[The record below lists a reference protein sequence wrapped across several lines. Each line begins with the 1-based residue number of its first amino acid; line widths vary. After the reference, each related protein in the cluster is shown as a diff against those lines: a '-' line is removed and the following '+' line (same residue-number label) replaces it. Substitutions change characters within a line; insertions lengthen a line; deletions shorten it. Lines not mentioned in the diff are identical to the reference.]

1 VPQVDLPLRG
11 ASWKLQ
17 AAVCAVASAVLGY
30 ALAQGHTAFIAI
42 VAIVLGLGG
51 GLFAIVRPR
60 WLFAVAIATLVF
72 VPTYASPA
80 VGPFLLFPAVISLW
94 ILAGGLVWRR
104 MVIDQAPLRMAPTD
118 VAVLV
123 FMGLMAISVGFSDQP
138 ELGDYLH
145 HAFPWMGAYLGAR
158 MFMRESRAPELLAL
172 SFAIATA
179 AMLPFA
185 VVEATTG
192 ANPFLSLALNQ
203 SEADVW
209 ASVGG
214 DAVTRFGETR
224 IEVAFGHP
232 IALSM
237 FFASSALLS
246 LNMAIH
252 TDRLGNRAL
261 WFSAAALG
269 AIEQALTVSRSGWV
283 LLAFGIVGLMLT
295 AGRGAARRRLTWIL
309 AGLVVLAAAAAQL
322 GPPDQLRTLP
332 GTDSVVGSAAAA
344 ESSDY
349 RMRLLERALEPG
361 VLHAWG
367 NPANAVAPA
376 VSAANFATDNQY
388 IIFGDMWG
396 LIPLAAFLLVVL
408 SLVHTLARAL
418 ASGEGLLAGI
428 PLVALANCAG
438 LFLVALITQQQVMV
452 WLLIGASA
460 ATAERL
466 AVRPVRRRNRR
477 SPLAPARRGGP
488 AVGGLPLPSR

>member
-1 VPQVDLPLRG
+1 VPQVDAPLLG

-30 ALAQGHTAFIAI
+30 ALAQGRAAFIAI
-42 VAIVLGLGG
+42 IALVLGLGG

-60 WLFAVAIATLVF
+60 WLFAVAIGTLVF
-72 VPTYASPA
+72 VPIYASPNF
-80 VGPFLLFPAVISLW
+80 GPFLLSPPVICLW
-94 ILAGGLVWRR
+94 ILGGGLVWRR
-104 MVIDQAPLRMAPTD
+104 LVIDKAPLRMAPTD

-123 FMGLMAISVGFSDQP
+123 FMGLLAISVGFSDQP
-138 ELGDYLH
+138 DLRDYLH
-145 HAFPWMGAYLGAR
+145 YAFPWLGAYFGAR
-158 MFMRESRAPELLAL
+158 MFLRESRAPELLAL

-192 ANPFLSLALNQ
+192 ANPFLSLTFNPGA
-203 SEADVW
+203 ADVW
-209 ASVGG
+209 APVVS
-214 DAVTRFGETR
+214 RFGETR

-246 LNMAIH
+246 LNVAIH
-252 TDRLGNRAL
+252 TDSLRDRAL
-261 WFSAAALG
+261 WLSAAALG
-269 AIEQALTVSRSGWV
+269 AVGQALTISRSGWV
-283 LLAFGIVGLMLT
+283 LLGLGIVGLMLT
-295 AGRGAARRRLTWIL
+295 AGRGAARRRLTWII
-309 AGLVVLAAAAAQL
+309 AGLVVLAAAAAQIA
-322 GPPDQLRTLP
+322 PPDQLRALP
-332 GTDSVVGSAAAA
+332 GTDSVGGSAAVA

-367 NPANAVAPA
+367 NPANAVASA
-376 VSAANFATDNQY
+376 VSADNFATDNQY

-418 ASGEGLLAGI
+418 ASREGLLAGI
-428 PLVALANCAG
+428 PMVALANCAG
-438 LFLVALITQQQVMV
+438 LFFVALITQQQVMV

-460 ATAERL
+460 AAAERL
-466 AVRPVRRRNRR
+466 GVRPVRRHKRW

>member
-1 VPQVDLPLRG
+1 LTLRSC
-11 ASWKLQ
+11 SWKVQ
-17 AAVCAVASAVLGY
+17 APVCAVASGVLGY
-30 ALAQGHTAFIAI
+30 ALAQGRGPVIAI
-42 VAIVLGLGG
+42 VAMVLGLGG

-80 VGPFLLFPAVISLW
+80 LGPFLLSPAVISLW
-94 ILAGGLVWRR
+94 ILAVGLVWRR
-104 MVIDQAPLRMAPTD
+104 MVIDQGPLRITPTD

-123 FMGLMAISVGFSDQP
+123 FIGVLAISVGSSDQP
-138 ELGDYLH
+138 ELRDYLH
-145 HAFPWMGAYLGAR
+145 DAFPWMGAYFGAR
-158 MFMRESRAPELLAL
+158 MFLRESRAPELLAL

-185 VVEATTG
+185 LDEATTG
-192 ANPFLSLALNQ
+192 ANPFLSLTLNPG
-203 SEADVW
+203 EAATWDPVI
-209 ASVGG
+209 
-214 DAVTRFGETR
+214 TRFGETR
-224 IEVAFGHP
+224 IELAFGHP

-252 TDRLGNRAL
+252 TDRLRNRAL
-261 WFSAAALG
+261 WLSAAALG
-269 AIEQALTVSRSGWV
+269 TVGQALTVSRSGWI
-283 LLAFGIVGLMLT
+283 LLAFGIAGFMLT
-295 AGRGAARRRLTWIL
+295 ARRGAARRRLMWIL

-322 GPPDQLRTLP
+322 APPDQLRALP
-332 GTDSVVGSAAAA
+332 WADSGAGSAAVA

-349 RMRLLERALEPG
+349 RMHLLERALEPG
-361 VLHAWG
+361 VLHEWG
-367 NPANAVAPA
+367 NPTNAVAPA
-376 VSAANFATDNQY
+376 VSADNFATDNQY

-428 PLVALANCAG
+428 PLVALANCVG
-438 LFLVALITQQQVMV
+438 LFFVALITQQQVMV

-460 ATAERL
+460 ATAEHL
-466 AVRPVRRRNRR
+466 AMRPVRRHKRWW
-477 SPLAPARRGGP
+477 PLAPARRGGP